1 MQQIAEELGISRTTV
16 SLCLSGKAAK
26 YKINPETRKKVL
38 DYALKIGFV
47 SNRLAQT
54 VAHGK
59 NDEIGVLYSFSRKD
73 DSRVDALFYLVEH
86 LTRIGRKFQIHH
98 IDADTFVKE
107 IMNLKGMGISDII
120 VVSKEN
126 LTLNELDSI
135 RPYIKNL
142 RLFFNNMLY
151 PHEIT
156 LEKNVFIVET
166 NRQKAYKEACE
177 YLYSLGHRVVLADNN
192 NIEYIN
198 SLNIFDEVHKLDFLR
213 VDMKRFFS
221 GFSVGREYGSKVIS
235 AMRSKGITAVLSH
248 NYQYAQGIIQK
259 LLENKIKVP
268 EDISV
273 LCFGDFESNKYFKIP
288 LTAINVPVFEMVDA
302 IICRM
307 EAEKFDLSL
316 VNIDSELKIRE
327 STGPVR
333 K

>member
-1 MQQIAEELGISRTTV
+1 
-16 SLCLSGKAAK
+16 
-26 YKINPETRKKVL
+26 
-38 DYALKIGFV
+38 
-47 SNRLAQT
+47 
-54 VAHGK
+54 
-59 NDEIGVLYSFSRKD
+59 
-73 DSRVDALFYLVEH
+73 
-86 LTRIGRKFQIHH
+86 
-98 IDADTFVKE
+98 
-107 IMNLKGMGISDII
+107 
-120 VVSKEN
+120 
-126 LTLNELDSI
+126 
-135 RPYIKNL
+135 
-142 RLFFNNMLY
+142 
-151 PHEIT
+151 
-156 LEKNVFIVET
+156 
-166 NRQKAYKEACE
+166 
-177 YLYSLGHRVVLADNN
+177 
-192 NIEYIN
+192 
-198 SLNIFDEVHKLDFLR
+198 
-213 VDMKRFFS
+213 MKRFFS